1 MSSKW
6 ALPAEETEY
15 KISEETAAK
24 NVMEIVKHYHID
36 VERLPGDD
44 QKNAIESALA
54 TLQRGFQAGLL
65 KTEITDDGT
74 MNVIQHLEVSKQT
87 LTYKELTAKHKRA
100 MDGYPDGTLFERQQA
115 LLGSLCGLGKDAIG
129 VLRGFDLKIAEA
141 LSICFLA
148 A

>member
-24 NVMEIVKHYHID
+24 SVMQIVTHYHID
-36 VERLPGDD
+36 IERMPGDD

-65 KTEITDDGT
+65 ETEITDDGT
-74 MNVIQHLEVSKQT
+74 MNVIQHLESNKQT
-87 LTYKELTAKHKRA
+87 LTYKEMQGKHKRA
-100 MDGYPDGTLFERQQA
+100 MDGFPEGTLFERQQA
-115 LLGSLCGLGKDAIG
+115 LLGSLCGLGKDVIG
-129 VLRGFDLKIAEA
+129 TLRGFDLKLAEA
-141 LSICFLA
+141 LSIFFLA